1 LKEIE
6 TLLDRAEKSIKS
18 ATLLL
23 KEKDYESSVSR
34 CYYAMFYATEA
45 ILLTKKLRFSSHK
58 SVITLFGRHFIKN
71 GIFNPELGRRLSK
84 TFKKRLIGDY
94 SFDTQMSKGDAKE
107 ILEWAKDF
115 VREMKKYLVKEKY
128 INSK

>member
-1 LKEIE
+1 MKEIE

-115 VREMKKYLVKEKY
+115 VREMKKYLVEEKY

>member
-1 LKEIE
+1 MKEIE

>member
-1 LKEIE
+1 MKEIE

-58 SVITLFGRHFIKN
+58 SVITLFGRYFIKN

-115 VREMKKYLVKEKY
+115 VREMKKYLVKEKF

>member
-6 TLLDRAEKSIKS
+6 TLLDRAGKSIKS

-115 VREMKKYLVKEKY
+115 VREMKKYLVKEKF

>member
-1 LKEIE
+1 MKEIE
-6 TLLDRAEKSIKS
+6 TLLDRAGKSIKS

-115 VREMKKYLVKEKY
+115 VREMKKYLVKEKF